1 MDTKKDPDM
10 LDEYDFS
17 NGVRGKYAARYR
29 ESSNIVKLDDD
40 VMEVFPNTHEVN
52 AALRILGK
60 LIQNHV
66 NVGLTKPSSGRAK
79 SARC

>member
-1 MDTKKDPDM
+1 MKNMDTKKDPDM

-40 VMEVFPNTHEVN
+40 VIEIFPNTYEVN
-52 AALRILGK
+52 EALRTLGK
-60 LIQNHV
+60 LIQNHA
-66 NVGLTKPSSGRAK
+66 NIDLTKKSS
-79 SARC
+79 